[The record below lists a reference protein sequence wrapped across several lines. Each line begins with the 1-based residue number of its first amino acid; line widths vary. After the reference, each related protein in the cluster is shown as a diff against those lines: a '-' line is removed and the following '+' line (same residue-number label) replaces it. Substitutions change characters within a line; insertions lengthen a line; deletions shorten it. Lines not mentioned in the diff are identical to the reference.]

1 VSEARHQLGERTIGN
16 ALWNIV
22 PFVWSFALGLVVV
35 PVVVNGIGLERFG
48 LYGAFAVL
56 FSPLNLANL
65 GFGEATIKYVAHYR
79 HAGDM
84 ETAAQFVR
92 TTLWMNCWVGL
103 IGGAL
108 LWWWGP
114 ALTFRFFHVP
124 AADRLLVQNCFVLVG
139 LGWFLNQIAAVFI
152 GIPAALQ
159 NFRVVAMAQGLVATI
174 TAVLSIGIVVQGGG
188 LLGYILANT
197 LGSLAAV
204 VIWYIY
210 SQRLFGRVNLTP
222 RLYPAIWK
230 RSFHFGGWQA
240 LAQVG
245 ALLATQSERFLLG
258 YFLNPAALG
267 LYNVALSLE
276 QKAYFVAFKMSEVLF
291 PLFSALSADT
301 QLQKANQLLRAS
313 WLLTTLGVMVLAPL
327 LPLAQPLLA
336 VWINPE
342 VGQRAGVVLQTL
354 AIAGMIGCAVN
365 GSYFFLLGNGRTAW
379 IAALSLLTGTVTITV
394 SLWVLPIYGLKAAA
408 VSTLAAM
415 MAQQAVVGFCL
426 LKKVLGR
433 SVSSRSIFLSLYLPI
448 VVGLTIGLG
457 IQLLLR
463 ADWISNWGWLILSYL
478 AIAGMCG
485 LGILLA
491 NHFSPNSRQHSE
503 DVRRIVEWV
512 RSQLHPKPNL
522 CS

>member
-56 FSPLNLANL
+56 LSPLNLANL

-258 YFLNPAALG
+258 AH
-267 LYNVALSLE
+267 VS
-276 QKAYFVAFKMSEVLF
+276 
-291 PLFSALSADT
+291 
-301 QLQKANQLLRAS
+301 
-313 WLLTTLGVMVLAPL
+313 
-327 LPLAQPLLA
+327 
-336 VWINPE
+336 
-342 VGQRAGVVLQTL
+342 
-354 AIAGMIGCAVN
+354 
-365 GSYFFLLGNGRTAW
+365 
-379 IAALSLLTGTVTITV
+379 TV
-394 SLWVLPIYGLKAAA
+394 SARWMNSFARLMYASLPRERM
-408 VSTLAAM
+408 S
-415 MAQQAVVGFCL
+415 
-426 LKKVLGR
+426 
-433 SVSSRSIFLSLYLPI
+433 
-448 VVGLTIGLG
+448 
-457 IQLLLR
+457 
-463 ADWISNWGWLILSYL
+463 
-478 AIAGMCG
+478 
-485 LGILLA
+485 
-491 NHFSPNSRQHSE
+491 
-503 DVRRIVEWV
+503 
-512 RSQLHPKPNL
+512 
-522 CS
+522 